1 MPMAGVLSN
10 FFLLFCAGNAGG
22 SYLTIMSSGGLQF
35 GILQIIGS
43 FGNVWA
49 DQAYWQVRHSWPLSA
64 EFCVGRMLEPKRT
77 LTSVLHVMYLAS
89 ENELPSVTC
98 SAGWLVTFESL
109 CSMLVML

>member
-1 MPMAGVLSN
+1 MPRAGVLSN

-49 DQAYWQVRHSWPLSA
+49 DQAYWQVRHTRHFFRRILRWAHARAKKDPYKCA
-64 EFCVGRMLEPKRT
+64 ACQ
-77 LTSVLHVMYLAS
+77 
-89 ENELPSVTC
+89 C
-98 SAGWLVTFESL
+98 I
-109 CSMLVML
+109 